1 MIAWFRKALSQ
12 WNDFGGRARRSEYW
26 YFTLTLLIV
35 YVVLAAIIAGAASLG
50 DAGRIVAMIFNI
62 VYVVV
67 ALVFLVPSIA
77 VAIRR
82 MHDTGRS
89 GWWLL
94 ISLVPFVGGLVV
106 LVLLCLDSQP
116 MPNKWG
122 PNPKALGA
130 PTAPTAFTMQ

>member
-12 WNDFGGRARRSEYW
+12 WKDFGGRARRSEYW
-26 YFTLTLLIV
+26 YYTLTLLIV
-35 YVVLAAIIAGAASLG
+35 YVVLAAIIGGSASLG
-50 DAGRIVAMIFNI
+50 EAGKF
-62 VYVVV
+62 V
-67 ALVFLVPSIA
+67 ALVFYIVYIVIALAFLVPSIA

-94 ISLVPFVGGLVV
+94 ISLVPFVGGIAV

-130 PTAPTAFTMQ
+130 TTAPSAFTMQ